1 MITIEDTDQS
11 SRSRRSSSSSQSRKE
26 SNIRRSAVPPPSV
39 GAGGGRGRPEKAIYQ
54 PPRRE
59 SDRPTIEKMDAIRTV
74 SQNVTP
80 IRGSSSDP
88 PAGRPVRDDLIERL
102 VKQKN

>member
-26 SNIRRSAVPPPSV
+26 SNIRRSAVPPPGV
-39 GAGGGRGRPEKAIYQ
+39 GPGGGGRGRPEKAIYQ

-80 IRGSSSDP
+80 VRGPSSDP
-88 PAGRPVRDDLIERL
+88 PGGPDNPSVMT
-102 VKQKN
+102 

>member
-1 MITIEDTDQS
+1 MITIEDSDQN

-39 GAGGGRGRPEKAIYQ
+39 GGVGGGRGKPEKAIYM

-59 SDRPTIEKMDAIRTV
+59 SDRPTIEKMDAIRMV
-74 SQNVTP
+74 SQQSGMNRTDLTS
-80 IRGSSSDP
+80 GGLS
-88 PAGRPVRDDLIERL
+88 VRT
-102 VKQKN
+102 

>member
-1 MITIEDTDQS
+1 VITIEDSDQN

-39 GAGGGRGRPEKAIYQ
+39 GGVGGGRGKPEKAIYM

-59 SDRPTIEKMDAIRTV
+59 SDRPTIEKMDAISKKT
-74 SQNVTP
+74 SN
-80 IRGSSSDP
+80 IKGNLNDILKML
-88 PAGRPVRDDLIERL
+88 D
-102 VKQKN
+102 

>member
-26 SNIRRSAVPPPSV
+26 SNIRRSAVPPPGV
-39 GAGGGRGRPEKAIYQ
+39 GPGGRGRPEKAIYQ

-74 SQNVTP
+74 SQNVTVVGGP
-80 IRGSSSDP
+80 SSHP
-88 PAGRPVRDDLIERL
+88 PAGPDNPSVMT
-102 VKQKN
+102 

>member
-39 GAGGGRGRPEKAIYQ
+39 GGLGGRGRPEKAIYQ

-59 SDRPTIEKMDAIRTV
+59 IERPTIEKMDAIRPV
-74 SQNVTP
+74 SQLSGKP
-80 IRGSSSDP
+80 IRT
-88 PAGRPVRDDLIERL
+88 RPFVGPSVDVMIEIPE
-102 VKQKN
+102 KQKN

>member
-1 MITIEDTDQS
+1 MITIEDSDQN

-39 GAGGGRGRPEKAIYQ
+39 GGVGGRGKPEKAIYM

-59 SDRPTIEKMDAIRTV
+59 SDRPTIEKMDAIRLV
-74 SQNVTP
+74 SQ
-80 IRGSSSDP
+80 
-88 PAGRPVRDDLIERL
+88 
-102 VKQKN
+102 

>member
-26 SNIRRSAVPPPSV
+26 SNIRRSAVPPPGV
-39 GAGGGRGRPEKAIYQ
+39 GPGGRGRPEKAIYQ

-74 SQNVTP
+74 SQNAPCPWTVCVH
-80 IRGSSSDP
+80 
-88 PAGRPVRDDLIERL
+88 AGPDSFVMT
-102 VKQKN
+102 